1 LLPHQH
7 QVRRLTRQAP
17 SIASQCIDGPADLP
31 VRNRAIPG
39 FMKSPPDWLVEM
51 ANQVAQAIEGFELLA
66 PIGSHVWFNEML
78 DQWELSVFPSATEVL
93 GGRFD
98 GKRNDS
104 RFSLDIA
111 LVLGAFD
118 TVSQVRWQSHR
129 LGEDDEL
136 GQHISVEG
144 TVKDN
149 LVWLRVLATPPE
161 RFEPGRRYNE
171 ADQRLEELW

>member
-1 LLPHQH
+1 
-7 QVRRLTRQAP
+7 
-17 SIASQCIDGPADLP
+17 
-31 VRNRAIPG
+31 
-39 FMKSPPDWLVEM
+39 MKSPPDWLVEV

-66 PIGSHVWFNEML
+66 PIGSHVWFNVML
-78 DQWELSVFPSATEVL
+78 DQWELTVFPSATEVL

-111 LVLGAFD
+111 LVLDAFD